1 MKYSFKNLLSN
12 EKHFVGTFIQTGS
25 PEFLEAG
32 AYAGFKFAVIDL
44 EHTYYG
50 MEKTAELIRAGEA
63 AGLSM
68 LVRIPCLDSVIIKKA
83 LDFGVAGI
91 IAPNIDTASQAVELV
106 DMCRFSPSGKRGAC
120 PGVRANCYGKGGS
133 EYYDIQDNETAVIA
147 LIESPEGVSNFND
160 IIKVEGLTSVFLGP
174 VDLSVSMCL
183 KGNAQAPEVQ
193 SALLDMIKKA
203 NEAKIPVGALGL
215 SPEFI
220 KSMFSAGLDYV
231 AYGIDTILMYQK
243 CKEIMDSLNL

>member
-83 LDFGVAGI
+83 LDFGAAGI
-91 IAPNIDTASQAVELV
+91 IAPNIDNASQAAELV
-106 DMCRFSPSGKRGAC
+106 NMCKFSPLGKRGAC

-133 EYYDIQDNETAVIA
+133 EYYDIQGGFWHNGGS
-147 LIESPEGVSNFND
+147 L
-160 IIKVEGLTSVFLGP
+160 
-174 VDLSVSMCL
+174 
-183 KGNAQAPEVQ
+183 AP
-193 SALLDMIKKA
+193 
-203 NEAKIPVGALGL
+203 
-215 SPEFI
+215 
-220 KSMFSAGLDYV
+220 
-231 AYGIDTILMYQK
+231 
-243 CKEIMDSLNL
+243 